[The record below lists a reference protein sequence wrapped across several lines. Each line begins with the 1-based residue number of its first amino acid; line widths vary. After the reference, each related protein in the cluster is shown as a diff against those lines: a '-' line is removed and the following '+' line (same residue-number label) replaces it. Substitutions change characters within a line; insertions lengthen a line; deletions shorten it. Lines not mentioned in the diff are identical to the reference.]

1 MEYLTPTVSFD
12 IFMDDYFTS
21 LRLLNHLGVNKIWAT
36 DVLNKSRL
44 RKCTI
49 VGDKQ
54 LQKRNVATLNSAYQ
68 AKKQCNFDSGWL
80 EQQQGGLLNLVKLRG
95 LLGVGTKLNES
106 MFKNNQINSAVTT
119 RTWVLLAEET
129 RTWPGTGVVSE
140 WKMVIVPVCLSN
152 RCCSSGCVGV
162 ASY

>member
-1 MEYLTPTVSFD
+1 M
-12 IFMDDYFTS
+12 
-21 LRLLNHLGVNKIWAT
+21 
-36 DVLNKSRL
+36 LNKSRL

-95 LLGVGTKLNES
+95 LLGVERKYVQEQPNQFCCYNQNMSFVSRRDQNVARYRSGIR
-106 MFKNNQINSAVTT
+106 MKNGD
-119 RTWVLLAEET
+119 R
-129 RTWPGTGVVSE
+129 P
-140 WKMVIVPVCLSN
+140 CLFE
-152 RCCSSGCVGV
+152 
-162 ASY
+162 

>member
-80 EQQQGGLLNLVKLRG
+80 EQQQGGLHKLLLNLVNLR
-95 LLGVGTKLNES
+95 T
-106 MFKNNQINSAVTT
+106 
-119 RTWVLLAEET
+119 
-129 RTWPGTGVVSE
+129 
-140 WKMVIVPVCLSN
+140 
-152 RCCSSGCVGV
+152 
-162 ASY
+162 